1 MRILLILAFFLG
13 CCSAALAQEQD
24 MRLRPGNTISI
35 QVFENSKLDRTTLI
49 GPTGMISFPLVGEI
63 RAAGMSPAELANLL
77 KTRLADKYSAPLN
90 ITVSLVALGDRERE
104 RTGPAED
111 REIFKPRFFVTGE
124 VRAPGA
130 YPIGTGATVLQGIA
144 LAGGLQ
150 QFAAKRRIQVRRKVG
165 GLEQLFVF
173 DYDAFEAG
181 YNLSGNISLRPND
194 VIVVPERGLF
204 E

>member
-1 MRILLILAFFLG
+1 
-13 CCSAALAQEQD
+13 
-24 MRLRPGNTISI
+24 
-35 QVFENSKLDRTTLI
+35 
-49 GPTGMISFPLVGEI
+49 
-63 RAAGMSPAELANLL
+63 
-77 KTRLADKYSAPLN
+77 
-90 ITVSLVALGDRERE
+90 
-104 RTGPAED
+104 
-111 REIFKPRFFVTGE
+111 
-124 VRAPGA
+124 
-130 YPIGTGATVLQGIA
+130 VLQGIA

>member
-13 CCSAALAQEQD
+13 FCSAALAQEQE

-35 QVFENSKLDRTTLI
+35 QVFEDSKLDRTTLI

-63 RAAGMSPAELANLL
+63 RAAGMSPPELANLL

-90 ITVSLVALGDRERE
+90 ITVSLVALGERE
-104 RTGPAED
+104 RTGPTED

-165 GLEQLFVF
+165 GLEQIFVF